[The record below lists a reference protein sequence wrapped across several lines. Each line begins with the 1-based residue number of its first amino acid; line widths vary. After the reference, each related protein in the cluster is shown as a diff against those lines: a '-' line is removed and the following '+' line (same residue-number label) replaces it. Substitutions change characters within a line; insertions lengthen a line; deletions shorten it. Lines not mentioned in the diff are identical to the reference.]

1 MMRIPMIRRAP
12 PVLVAL
18 SAFFLGIHVASPA
31 SKPSTYVNPTYGFTL
46 RAPGFAEL
54 PAGEQAT
61 VAMFLAPPTDGDTI
75 NVNVIVNRAST
86 TRADWVARSKKEFG
100 EVGFTTI
107 AERNLSVNGWD
118 AVEIEYSGA
127 LEGND
132 FHWLSLSVI
141 TNDRVY
147 LVTCTASAPAYA
159 AAEKEFRA
167 CLQSFAVDAAKPASA
182 PASAPAPVK

>member
-1 MMRIPMIRRAP
+1 MIRRAP

-18 SAFFLGIHVASPA
+18 SAFILGIHVASPA
-31 SKPSTYVNPTYGFTL
+31 SKPSTYANPTYGFTL
-46 RAPGFAEL
+46 RAPGFEEI

-61 VAMFLAPPTDGDTI
+61 VAMFFAPPKDGDTT
-75 NVNVIVNRAST
+75 NVNVIVNRTST
-86 TRADWVARSKKEFG
+86 TRPDWVARSKKEFT
-100 EVGFTTI
+100 EVGFTLLD
-107 AERNLSVNGWD
+107 ERNRSVNGWD
-118 AVEIEYSGA
+118 AVEIEYSGT
-127 LEGND
+127 LDGNS

-147 LVTCTASAPAYA
+147 LVTCTASPPAYA
-159 AAEKEFRA
+159 AAEKDFRA

>member
-1 MMRIPMIRRAP
+1 MDSPSAP
-12 PVLVAL
+12 P
-18 SAFFLGIHVASPA
+18 ASRSSPRG
-31 SKPSTYVNPTYGFTL
+31 SRRPWRCSS
-46 RAPGFAEL
+46 
-54 PAGEQAT
+54 
-61 VAMFLAPPTDGDTI
+61 PPTDGDTI

-182 PASAPAPVK
+182 LGARAGEVSGSARR